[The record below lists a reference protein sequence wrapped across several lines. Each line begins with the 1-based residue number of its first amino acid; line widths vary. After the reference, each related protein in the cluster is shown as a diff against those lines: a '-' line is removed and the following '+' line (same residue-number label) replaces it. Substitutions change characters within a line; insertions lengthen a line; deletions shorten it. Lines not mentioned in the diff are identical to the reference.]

1 MIELMFYI
9 DGEVSWTL
17 GEAAAVRWSGMAMM
31 RREVPSGLV
40 RMGPKRR
47 TGRLAPAVTTAGLVA
62 VAVFVAFQLAS
73 TVALWVQ
80 IKVGDLQYGYPRSVQ
95 LEGYLGFHETTGRP
109 SHFVAINLHRQVLVV
124 YMPGDDPFHPTVL
137 RGPYLTGANSQY
149 DPVTLRL
156 VDVNG
161 DGYPDVVASVDGR
174 QVAWIGDPRAGRP
187 RAPLP
192 GEHLAL
198 DQPSTQAP

>member
-1 MIELMFYI
+1 MRSSSLTMIELMFYI
-9 DGEVSWTL
+9 DGEVSWAL

-124 YMPGDDPFHPTVL
+124 YMPGD
-137 RGPYLTGANSQY
+137 
-149 DPVTLRL
+149 
-156 VDVNG
+156 
-161 DGYPDVVASVDGR
+161 GYPDVVASVDGR